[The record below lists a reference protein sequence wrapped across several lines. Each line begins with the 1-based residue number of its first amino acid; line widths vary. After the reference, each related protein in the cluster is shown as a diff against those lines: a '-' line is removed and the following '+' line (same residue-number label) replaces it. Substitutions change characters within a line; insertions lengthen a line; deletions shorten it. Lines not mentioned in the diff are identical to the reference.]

1 MIAQTV
7 DAADRNSAE
16 LAAPEGGQR
25 RDDPVLNY
33 RLDVLAMDTADVVCP
48 IGGWLYD
55 RTAAGWDVNLLLPQ
69 HTDIRPLQILGV
81 RVVFLA
87 SDVAHPAS
95 ALAAHGLVVSRE
107 VFACDA
113 RVREVVLTALGR
125 RTTEVMLIGDGWPLA
140 VGQRTTAVRHELS
153 AAARAFKGHALTA
166 AGLPSTVKPIETLRI
181 PDRTNVTLASL
192 WLPSVTPA

>member
-1 MIAQTV
+1 MIAQTM

-16 LAAPEGGQR
+16 VAAPDAGQR

-81 RVVFLA
+81 RAGSLS

-95 ALAAHGLVVSRE
+95 ASAGRGLVVSRE
-107 VFACDA
+107 IFACDA
-113 RVREVVLTALGR
+113 RVREVVRTALNR
-125 RTTEVMLIGDGWPLA
+125 PTTEVMLIGDGWPLA

-166 AGLPSTVKPIETLRI
+166 AGLSSTVKPIETLRI